1 MELKGQLLFST
12 ERRKMTI
19 TKEYI
24 EGLKSIL
31 EDDVYNSSEN
41 LEFLVGYLQGLI
53 NLYEV
58 ENDNTICK

>member
-1 MELKGQLLFST
+1 
-12 ERRKMTI
+12 MTI